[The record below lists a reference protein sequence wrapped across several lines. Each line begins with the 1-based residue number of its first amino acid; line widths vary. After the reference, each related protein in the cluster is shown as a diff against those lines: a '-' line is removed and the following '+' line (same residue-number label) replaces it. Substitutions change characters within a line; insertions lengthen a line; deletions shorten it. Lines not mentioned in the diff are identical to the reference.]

1 MNIYDR
7 GRSKKTLL
15 EIVGTDLNA
24 VDLTRQITFQ
34 KMKWQERFI
43 GLTPN
48 SWDNMAS
55 FCYCTYLMKVYM
67 MNMGC
72 NCQC

>member
-15 EIVGTDLNA
+15 EIVETYLNA

-34 KMKWQERFI
+34 KMKWQ
-43 GLTPN
+43 
-48 SWDNMAS
+48 
-55 FCYCTYLMKVYM
+55 
-67 MNMGC
+67 
-72 NCQC
+72 